1 MIHYLLMTLLLS
13 TVLFGINNVKPKFFF
28 KTTGAVQSIVLENE
42 KLYAGT
48 TNGTVE
54 VFDLKTQSKIQTIK
68 IPDIKDFMGD
78 IIPSKIYSIDI
89 LKEKLLI
96 VSQGMK
102 GYRNLFIY
110 ENEKLDKVLGIDKKM
125 FIKKAKFVSSESVL
139 IGLLS
144 NRVGLFD
151 IINKKQVYLKQ
162 VSQSSFSDFML
173 NEDKSKFATTDESGR
188 VRVLNVADGV
198 QINEPKALNL
208 DKVYQLD
215 FKNGLI
221 LTAGQDRKAVV
232 YNKQLSYSLNFD
244 FLLYSCALSPEAE
257 RGAVAYNEENKILI
271 FDIKTQEYLYNLS
284 AQEATLT
291 QILFINKNELY
302 VSSESKTINYYK
314 LH

>member
-125 FIKKAKFVSSESVL
+125 FIKKAKFVSSESIL

-215 FKNGLI
+215 FKNDLI

-302 VSSESKTINYYK
+302 ISSESKTINYYK

>member
-125 FIKKAKFVSSESVL
+125 FIKKAKFVSSESIL

-302 VSSESKTINYYK
+302 ISSESKTINYYK

>member
-125 FIKKAKFVSSESVL
+125 FIKKAKFVSSESIL

-188 VRVLNVADGV
+188 VRVLNVADGM

-302 VSSESKTINYYK
+302 ISSESKTINYYK

>member
-125 FIKKAKFVSSESVL
+125 FIKKAKFVSSESIL